1 MMQPGTDPPAILTVD
16 GGAPGAATAALAGAG
31 CVILRR
37 VFSPGWLARATER
50 SSPPGSVWPPS
61 IAGALAEPELLDNHQ
76 LVPILRSVLGDDYIM
91 GRLAVGVAAN
101 EILTRGP
108 GRSGLFG
115 DVHHDLRVPAIG
127 LLLYVWLSPIT
138 QAAFADFGGAM
149 RNAGLRFWAVEHV
162 AGMVIAIALVHVGRA
177 KIRKAT
183 TDRRRHSLAAIFYGI
198 ALIIML
204 ASIPWPG
211 MPAGRPLFRGL

>member
-1 MMQPGTDPPAILTVD
+1 MYPLAIL
-16 GGAPGAATAALAGAG
+16 LHSWLRW
-31 CVILRR
+31 VIL
-37 VFSPGWLARATER
+37 
-50 SSPPGSVWPPS
+50 
-61 IAGALAEPELLDNHQ
+61 
-76 LVPILRSVLGDDYIM
+76 VLGIIVVVRAIGGRNGRPWVRTDDTI
-91 GRLAVGVAAN
+91 GKW
-101 EILTRGP
+101 
-108 GRSGLFG
+108 FG
-115 DVHHDLRVPAIG
+115 MMLDIQFVIG

-162 AGMVIAIALVHVGRA
+162 IGMVIALALAHVGRT